1 MAEGTSAP
9 SYRLSQGT
17 QSRVARA
24 GLGGDAR
31 KHLQKA
37 AMADEVGKIATDVT
51 DQIAEKQED
60 TETRERAWDAGLEG
74 MGDKG
79 SWANPMAHYWRRGR
93 LEICPHTSFLQNIG
107 KSMDGG
113 KLLKGNHLKP
123 RRIGIY

>member
-37 AMADEVGKIATDVT
+37 AMADEVGKIATDVK
-51 DQIAEKQED
+51 DQIVEKQED
-60 TETRERAWDAGLEG
+60 TEARERAWDAGLEG

-79 SWANPMAHYWRRGR
+79 TWAHAR
-93 LEICPHTSFLQNIG
+93 LFDKCSDLEKGDQAECKEEGGTGDTKTKQGLVEETEEREHT
-107 KSMDGG
+107 
-113 KLLKGNHLKP
+113 
-123 RRIGIY
+123 